1 MTNASDRLMFK
12 RLDEGTVAAS
22 LELLCGVDD
31 AEVLNVETAPSHRR
45 RGLATSLLQEAMDWA
60 RQNRRSALWLEVRAS
75 NKAAIDLYLKM
86 GFAQI
91 STRACYYADGE
102 DALVMKYTL

>member
-1 MTNASDRLMFK
+1 MTNASDRLIFK

-31 AEVLNVETAPSHRR
+31 SEVLNVETAPSHRR
-45 RGLATSLLQEAMDWA
+45 RGLATSLLQEAMAWA
-60 RQNRRSALWLEVRAS
+60 RQNKRSAIWLEVRAS
-75 NKAAIDLYLKM
+75 NEAAIDLYLKM
-86 GFAQI
+86 GFTQI
-91 STRACYYADGE
+91 STRACYYADFD

>member
-1 MTNASDRLMFK
+1 MTNASDQLIFK
-12 RLDEGTVAAS
+12 RLEEGAVIAS

-31 AEVLNVETAPSHRR
+31 AEVLNVETVSSHRR

-75 NKAAIDLYLKM
+75 NNAAIDLYLEI

-102 DALVMKYTL
+102 NALVMKYTL